1 MAPQGHTAQYQE
13 RSPWPMIPPTGE
25 TESIV
30 SESPAF
36 PPVSHPTKNTEGI
49 SMAEWLWRQ
58 WAGKRCED
66 ANSQGFQLNENLYPT
81 NHYADS
87 ISPHTL
93 PTPRSYLGC
102 LTWETPNWPIGT
114 PNALRT
120 SPPSFTGTDFL
131 NTAPRQWG
139 QAFAAGSLFID

>member
-1 MAPQGHTAQYQE
+1 
-13 RSPWPMIPPTGE
+13 MIPPTGE

-66 ANSQGFQLNENLYPT
+66 ANSQGFQLNENPLTTMQTPSAPT
-81 NHYADS
+81 P
-87 ISPHTL
+87 SPPQGATWDASPEKL
-93 PTPRSYLGC
+93 PTDL
-102 LTWETPNWPIGT
+102 
-114 PNALRT
+114 
-120 SPPSFTGTDFL
+120 
-131 NTAPRQWG
+131 
-139 QAFAAGSLFID
+139 